1 LAIIEYLDET
11 RPQGHR
17 LLPVDPIKRAQA
29 RLIAEIVNSGMQ
41 PYQNLTVINRI
52 SEDKLTAWLDYYLHK
67 GFNAIEEALKE
78 TSGRYCVGDEP
89 SIADMCLV
97 PQVFGAVHRFK
108 LDMSKY
114 PITMRIYAELEQL
127 PAFKK
132 AHAYRQPDCP
142 TELKIN

>member
-1 LAIIEYLDET
+1 LNET
-11 RPQGHR
+11 RTQGPR
-17 LLPVDPIKRAQA
+17 LLPIDPIHRAKA
-29 RLIAEIVNSGMQ
+29 RFIAEIVNSGMQ
-41 PYQNLTVINRI
+41 PYQNLTVLNRL
-52 SEDKLTAWLDYYLHK
+52 SEDKVAAWLDYYLHK

-97 PQVFGAVHRFK
+97 PQVFGAIHRFK
-108 LDMSKY
+108 LDLSKY
-114 PITMRIYAELEQL
+114 PIMMRIYTELEQL

-142 TELKIN
+142 AELKLD